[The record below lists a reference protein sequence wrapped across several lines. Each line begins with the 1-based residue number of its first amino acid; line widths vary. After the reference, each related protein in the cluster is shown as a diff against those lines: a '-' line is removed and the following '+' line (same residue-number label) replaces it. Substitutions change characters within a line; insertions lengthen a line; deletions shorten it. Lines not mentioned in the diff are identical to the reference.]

1 MQVVMLKEGM
11 ERTGEYIGRFI
22 KAQQDGEIDVNAD
35 IPTATDILLELIEGA
50 KATTNG
56 YVIVQGIT
64 FIKGQDYELE
74 PNEIDLAVNELR
86 RLRDKYIRPNSVV
99 FFDGSRNDYGKM
111 EVIINSQ
118 IRELLNKEA
127 NDDSYIYNGELKE
140 IK

>member
-11 ERTGEYIGRFI
+11 ERTGEYIGKLL
-22 KAQQDGEIDVNAD
+22 KAKEDGVIDVNVK
-35 IPTATDILLELIEGA
+35 IPTASDILLELIKGA

-56 YVIVQGIT
+56 YVIVEGII

-86 RLRDKYIRPNSVV
+86 RLRDTYIRPNSIV
-99 FFDGSRNDYGKM
+99 FFDGSRNDYGKI
-111 EVIINSQ
+111 EVIINNQ
-118 IRELLNKEA
+118 IKGLLNKEA
-127 NDDSYIYNGELKE
+127 NDNSYIYDGKLKG

>member
-11 ERTGEYIGRFI
+11 ERTGEYIGKLL
-22 KAQQDGEIDVNAD
+22 KAKEDGVIDVNIK
-35 IPTATDILLELIEGA
+35 IPTASDILLELIKGA

-56 YVIVQGIT
+56 YVIVEGIT

-86 RLRDKYIRPNSVV
+86 RLRDTYIRPNSVV
-99 FFDGSRNDYGKM
+99 FFDGSRNDYGKI
-111 EVIINSQ
+111 EVIINNQ
-118 IRELLNKEA
+118 IKGLLNKEA
-127 NDDSYIYNGELKE
+127 NDNSYIYDGKLKE